1 MEQSLIDKI
10 KAGTLDEID
19 EDMIAARVK
28 NATIKIMNECSN
40 SVERISE
47 LFKEY
52 SMEAKM
58 AGISC
63 VVIAQCKLFHKND
76 GESDV
81 SFIVGTTP
89 NIEKMFENEKGDL
102 NR

>member
-19 EDMIAARVK
+19 KDMITARLK
-28 NATIKIMNECSN
+28 NAANKIMDECSN
-40 SVERISE
+40 SVDRISA

-52 SMEAKM
+52 AMEAKM
-58 AGISC
+58 LGISC
-63 VVIAQCKLFHKND
+63 VVLTQAKAFHRSD

-81 SFIVGTTP
+81 AFIVGTTP